1 MNERPLIQVV
11 WFKRDLRLND
21 HQPLVDAL
29 ATGLPT
35 LLLYVLETEILR
47 DPHLSARHWRFIR
60 QSLDEMDQQLRPFG
74 TQVSIQNG
82 HILDVLTQV
91 SSRYRIKTLFS
102 HQETGTDITFQR
114 DRRVAGWCRQQGIDW
129 LESPSGAVIRG
140 LKTRDDWDDHWYHVM
155 RAPLAQPQLSRL
167 RPVYLEPLSSPS
179 SSPNSSL
186 NLPKESEEDSAHFQR
201 GGELQAWAV
210 MKSFLN
216 DRGRSYRYS
225 LSSPE
230 QSRTHCSRLS
240 PYLAWGNLSLRQ
252 VYQRTSL
259 QRSYP
264 DWSQSLRAFASRL
277 HWHCHFIQKFESEC
291 EMEFR
296 PVNRAYEA
304 LPYRQDNRVEQDL
317 AAWLAGKTGFPLVD
331 ACMRALH
338 TTGYINFRMRA
349 MLVSFLCHH
358 LNIDWRLC
366 TQPLARLFLDY
377 EPGIHYPQI
386 QMQAGVTGTNTI
398 RIYNPVKQSQEQD
411 HQARFI
417 RQWVPELRDIPIDL
431 IHTPWSA
438 GPLERQMLGL
448 ECYPEPVID
457 LDTAS
462 AAARERLWS
471 WREREDVR
479 SEAQRILKRH
489 VCPPREKELARAR

>member
-1 MNERPLIQVV
+1 MTERPVIQVV
-11 WFKRDLRLND
+11 WFKRDLRLSD
-21 HQPLVDAL
+21 HHPLVEAL
-29 ATGLPT
+29 KTGLPT
-35 LLLYVLETEILR
+35 LLLYVLETDSDR

-60 QSLDEMDQQLRPFG
+60 QSLAEMDQQLRPFG
-74 TQVSIQNG
+74 AHMSVQCGTMPNLLESISQ
-82 HILDVLTQV
+82 
-91 SSRYRIKTLFS
+91 RYRIASLFS
-102 HQETGTDITFQR
+102 HEETGTDITFQR
-114 DRRVAGWCRQQGIDW
+114 DKRVARWCQQRGVGWQ
-129 LESPSGAVIRG
+129 EFPSGAVIRG
-140 LKTRDDWDDHWYHVM
+140 LTSRHDWDQHWYRVM
-155 RAPLAQPQLSRL
+155 RAPLAHLDLSRL
-167 RPVYLEPLSSPS
+167 NPIHVEPLSRLIWPEQSQA
-179 SSPNSSL
+179 
-186 NLPKESEEDSAHFQR
+186 DAAHFQP
-201 GGELQAWAV
+201 GGELQAQAV
-210 MKSFLN
+210 MESFFSRRGLN
-216 DRGRSYRYS
+216 YRYS
-225 LSSPE
+225 ISSPDK
-230 QSRTHCSRLS
+230 SRQHCSRLS

-252 VYQRTSL
+252 VYRRTSL
-259 QRSYP
+259 QRNHP
-264 DWSQSLRAFASRL
+264 DWSHSLRAFASRL
-277 HWHCHFIQKFESEC
+277 HSHCHFIQKFESEC

-317 AAWLAGKTGFPLVD
+317 KAWLAGMTGFPLVD

-366 TQPLARLFLDY
+366 AQPLARLFLDY

-411 HQARFI
+411 PQARFI
-417 RQWVPELRDIPIDL
+417 RQWVPELHDIPTDL

-438 GPLERQMLGL
+438 APLERQMLGL
-448 ECYPEPVID
+448 DRYPEPIID

-471 WREREDVR
+471 WRERKDVR
-479 SEAQRILKRH
+479 NEAQRILKRH
-489 VCPPREKELARAR
+489 VRPPTEEELARAR